1 MMNRKTTRT
10 VLKYRKRP
18 EPHRVVALASL
29 NRTEAKSERANM
41 TSIVDNSGNI
51 ADYQTW
57 KPLRAKTAP
66 IEISPSSWAGLH
78 SRMMATVSLKA
89 EVS

>member
-18 EPHRVVALASL
+18 EPHRVVPLASL

-41 TSIVDNSGNI
+41 TSIVDNSGNVS
-51 ADYQTW
+51 DNPKW
-57 KPLRAKTAP
+57 KPLRAKTAS
-66 IEISPSSWAGLH
+66 IEISPRSWAGLH
-78 SRMMATVSLKA
+78 SRMMATRSLKA

>member
-18 EPHRVVALASL
+18 EPHRVVPLASL
-29 NRTEAKSERANM
+29 NRTEAKSERVNM
-41 TSIVDNSGNI
+41 TSIVDNSGNV
-51 ADYQTW
+51 ADNPTW

-78 SRMMATVSLKA
+78 SRMMATMSLKA

>member
-10 VLKYRKRP
+10 LLKYRKRP
-18 EPHRVVALASL
+18 EPHRVVPLASL

-41 TSIVDNSGNI
+41 TSIVDNSGNV
-51 ADYQTW
+51 AHNPTW

-66 IEISPSSWAGLH
+66 IDSAIILLVDSIIDLDFLPE
-78 SRMMATVSLKA
+78 
-89 EVS
+89 E

>member
-18 EPHRVVALASL
+18 EPHRVVPLASL
-29 NRTEAKSERANM
+29 NRTETKFEWPNM
-41 TSIVDNSGNI
+41 TSIVDNSGNV
-51 ADYQTW
+51 ADSPTW

-66 IEISPSSWAGLH
+66 IEISPNSWKGLH
-78 SRMMATVSLKA
+78 SRMMATMSLKA

>member
-1 MMNRKTTRT
+1 MMNRKMTRT
-10 VLKYRKRP
+10 VLRYRKRP
-18 EPHRVVALASL
+18 EPHRMVPLASL
-29 NRTEAKSERANM
+29 NRTESKSGIVNM

-51 ADYQTW
+51 ADSQTW
-57 KPLRAKTAP
+57 KPLRARTAP

-78 SRMMATVSLKA
+78 SRMMATMPLKA